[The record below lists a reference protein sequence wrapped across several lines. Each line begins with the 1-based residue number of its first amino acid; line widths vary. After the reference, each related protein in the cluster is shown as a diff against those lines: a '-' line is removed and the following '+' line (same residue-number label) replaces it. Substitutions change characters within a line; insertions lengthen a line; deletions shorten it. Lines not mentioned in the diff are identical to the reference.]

1 MPLIPRFT
9 LGIPHPTRLAVGVTQ
24 GKRLSLI
31 PGFTLGITYP
41 TQGHPLLLAILKAM
55 YVSCSREHFLV
66 QCISQV
72 MDNSCSRIL
81 PKALTAESIDA
92 SFWEHGMSIPVS

>member
-41 TQGHPLLLAILKAM
+41 T
-55 YVSCSREHFLV
+55 
-66 QCISQV
+66 
-72 MDNSCSRIL
+72 
-81 PKALTAESIDA
+81 
-92 SFWEHGMSIPVS
+92 HGQL

>member
-9 LGIPHPTRLAVGVTQ
+9 LGIPYPTRLADGVTQ

-41 TQGHPLLLAILKAM
+41 TQ
-55 YVSCSREHFLV
+55 
-66 QCISQV
+66 
-72 MDNSCSRIL
+72 
-81 PKALTAESIDA
+81 
-92 SFWEHGMSIPVS
+92 